1 MNTFETVL
9 KKYLALFADQEM
21 YFVNDTRNLE
31 LYKSNPSNKN
41 ADDIR
46 TKISAISDDP
56 DIQQLTNVEE
66 LIAHIQKLN
75 IDDRLQRGDLSVV
88 EDIAHVTIQGN
99 PQNLLHFASVY
110 CNLHRPE
117 IYPIYSEQHFN
128 FYREY
133 IRKNKLAIDAD
144 KLNTYAVFS
153 AALNDLITRF
163 GLKGKMNYLQLRKFG
178 WLYIEHI
185 MKESSEPVQ

>member
-31 LYKSNPSNKN
+31 LYKSSPSNKN

-56 DIQQLTNVEE
+56 EIQQLTNVEE
-66 LIAHIQKLN
+66 LIAHILKLN
-75 IDDRLQRGDLSVV
+75 IDDRLQRGDLTLV

-99 PQNLLHFASVY
+99 PKNLLHFASVY

-117 IYPIYSEQHFN
+117 IYSIYSEQHFN
-128 FYREY
+128 FYRQY
-133 IRKNKLAIDAD
+133 IKKNNLALDPE
-144 KLNTYAVFS
+144 KLNTYPVFS

-178 WLYIEHI
+178 WLYIEHV
-185 MKESSEPVQ
+185 MKETSVPVQ